1 MRMEKAWDVRTS
13 RGGCYSSLPCGYSS
27 PPFPAATPLLPSL
40 LLPLSSLP
48 CCYTSLPFLAAT
60 PLLPSLMILLS
71 SLPAAT
77 HLLPSLLLLL
87 SSLPCCCS
95 SPPFPTAAP
104 LLPSLLLL
112 LSFLPPSYSSPL
124 FPHPTPLFPSP
135 LLLLSSLPCCYSSPP
150 FPAATP
156 LLPFPSAT
164 PLRPSLM
171 LLLSSLPC
179 CYSSPPFPAPTPLRP
194 SLLLLLYALPCSYS
208 SPPFPAPTPL
218 CPSLLLLLSALPC
231 SYSSPPFPAPTPEC
245 ELCDAHGEG
254 MGCADEQ
261 GRWGGRHEGE
271 RDVQHEGE
279 REVKR
284 EGERDMTRDES
295 SPSTPAGARADD
307 AQNVRGHGEGGR
319 ERRGAELEDQR
330 GVSRRVKARAR
341 NAGKKAVAEVESSD
355 EDDSSEEESG
365 GSSGSEEKYDEEE
378 DESDDAESESG
389 SDDDGRRGG
398 RARGARNH
406 RYSGKRGHATGG
418 KAGNGRKRQRRRER
432 AQGKRTESEGPNRRR
447 KERPVV
453 RQDLRFYDEMRTL
466 GHSEDAGPSNRRETV
481 RMKQAATN
489 DPYAA
494 LASTSGLGK
503 RASRFQDRSVRENAG
518 QQHDNTLNPAGGGD
532 DLACGGGLGAN
543 EGEAGGVGDWF
554 NDERKVGRSDP
565 ATPLPFASAG
575 GNSPL
580 NASGV
585 PIIPSSTTPNDS
597 MQQLFQA
604 LQEANRQIAELK
616 AGWGPLVD
624 RGGNGTQL
632 PPLTSISSEQPEPPE
647 TPGAVAESD
656 VQGTPITRRH
666 GMPNATNLKLYMEEA
681 RTRMC
686 MEAEDHLITFYPSFE
701 KRILVLHEVISKHYV
716 VPLII
721 LKEAMADKT
730 RRDAFKR
737 VYTQWK
743 NERGFYVKRT
753 VLEGLGV
760 PMSGLR
766 AAEIHI
772 DTELKE
778 ELWGEFGPS
787 ADALLSTWGNAE
799 DSDLPFG
806 NEIFFNAA
814 MDAFGEFAVGNDI
827 FLKAYHIAW
836 TILVVSDLLGPFSV
850 FL

>member
-1 MRMEKAWDVRTS
+1 MEKMQTTRSNSQRKGISVRTS
-13 RGGCYSSLPCGYSS
+13 VRESVR
-27 PPFPAATPLLPSL
+27 A
-40 LLPLSSLP
+40 
-48 CCYTSLPFLAAT
+48 
-60 PLLPSLMILLS
+60 
-71 SLPAAT
+71 
-77 HLLPSLLLLL
+77 
-87 SSLPCCCS
+87 
-95 SPPFPTAAP
+95 
-104 LLPSLLLL
+104 
-112 LSFLPPSYSSPL
+112 
-124 FPHPTPLFPSP
+124 
-135 LLLLSSLPCCYSSPP
+135 
-150 FPAATP
+150 
-156 LLPFPSAT
+156 
-164 PLRPSLM
+164 
-171 LLLSSLPC
+171 
-179 CYSSPPFPAPTPLRP
+179 
-194 SLLLLLYALPCSYS
+194 
-208 SPPFPAPTPL
+208 
-218 CPSLLLLLSALPC
+218 
-231 SYSSPPFPAPTPEC
+231 
-245 ELCDAHGEG
+245 GE
-254 MGCADEQ
+254 
-261 GRWGGRHEGE
+261 RHEGE

-319 ERRGAELEDQR
+319 ERRGAELDDQR
-330 GVSRRVKARAR
+330 GVSGRVKARAR

-365 GSSGSEEKYDEEE
+365 SSSGSEEKYDEEE

-406 RYSGKRGHATGG
+406 RYSGKRGHATG
-418 KAGNGRKRQRRRER
+418 
-432 AQGKRTESEGPNRRR
+432 
-447 KERPVV
+447 
-453 RQDLRFYDEMRTL
+453 DW
-466 GHSEDAGPSNRRETV
+466 
-481 RMKQAATN
+481 
-489 DPYAA
+489 
-494 LASTSGLGK
+494 
-503 RASRFQDRSVRENAG
+503 SVRENAG

-532 DLACGGGLGAN
+532 DLAWGGGLGAN

-616 AGWGPLVD
+616 AGRGPLVD

-647 TPGAVAESD
+647 TPGAVAESAI
-656 VQGTPITRRH
+656 QGTPITRRH

-701 KRILVLHEVISKHYV
+701 KRILVLHEVISEHYV

-730 RRDAFKR
+730 RRDAFKH

-814 MDAFGEFAVGNDI
+814 MDAFGEFAMGNDI
-827 FLKAYHIAW
+827 CLKAYHIAW